1 MSASHSDQSHHR
13 DNGVTEAPTAYPPSH
28 DVQQWSHI
36 LLTTL
41 DDAIELLQITVF
53 EDGWDVARA
62 NAEDHEA
69 AFRDLLRTYEYGLA
83 DLLRFIRACGLP
95 ASAVG
100 WSQLKAE
107 LRRKAVEAGD
117 EPTLRTGLESGLYVA
132 EQTELGDH
140 VRYQQ
145 WATHLMQFVASR
157 TDGVAPLPP
166 QADEETR
173 LRWAVAVLGA
183 LEEHA
188 AFHAAFAAW
197 CAEGDTNGDA
207 AAARATSS
215 THDAALLAFAR
226 YDLVLN
232 TALRWL
238 AGL

>member
-1 MSASHSDQSHHR
+1 MPANRNDQHHHT
-13 DNGVTEAPTAYPPSH
+13 NGVTHAPATGVYPPTP
-28 DVQQWSHI
+28 DVGQWSAI

-41 DDAIELLQITVF
+41 EDAIELLQVTVF

-95 ASAVG
+95 TSAVA
-100 WSQLKAE
+100 WSQMKAE
-107 LRRKAVEAGD
+107 WRRQAVDAGD

-132 EQTELGDH
+132 EQTPLGDH
-140 VRYQQ
+140 ATYQQ

-166 QADEETR
+166 HADEETR
-173 LRWAVAVLGA
+173 LHWAIAVLGP

-188 AFHAAFAAW
+188 TFHAAFAAW
-197 CAEGDTNGDA
+197 CAETDVVGA
-207 AAARATSS
+207 ADRAASS
-215 THDAALLAFAR
+215 SHDAGLLAFAR